1 MVNIFGG
8 FIDAA
13 SCDSIDSFQIQQ
25 VNTKNMALKVT
36 FLYSMTWQFFSEKCC
51 EEMVNVIN
59 CNFNLNKKL

>member
-36 FLYSMTWQFFSEKCC
+36 FLYSMT
-51 EEMVNVIN
+51 
-59 CNFNLNKKL
+59 